1 MIKQPSILLFLMFFI
16 AGFCQKNNTK
26 IENLQNFDKQKLHF
40 GYFIGFN
47 QYNYKLDYKINPNYA
62 TWIEESIGVNIGLIG
77 DLRINEYINLRFEPG
92 LHTNK
97 LNLRFN
103 ERSKFTQNSDTI
115 RSVKSSY
122 IHIPLLIKLSTKRLD
137 NFRPYLIGG
146 VSTSFNLSS
155 NQNSPEDNKNNIFRL
170 KANNLY
176 YELGFGIDFYNNK
189 EIYTDSNLTND
200 ENLSRIFFSFKTGT
214 SIGYNGKKFYFG
226 SELKYHAYSE
236 NFDKNEITLQPS
248 KIIFQVFLGYRFK
261 APKQVSKP
269 LDYIEDK
276 VPALKKENKN

>member
-62 TWIEESIGVNIGLIG
+62 TWIEESIGINIGLIG

-122 IHIPLLIKLSTKRLD
+122 IHMPLLIKLSTKRLD

-155 NQNSPEDNKNNIFRL
+155 NQNSPEDNKNNVFRL

-176 YELGFGIDFYNNK
+176 YELGFGIDFYLQYFKFSPSIRGVFSLKDELVPDDDVASPWTGN
-189 EIYTDSNLTND
+189 I
-200 ENLSRIFFSFKTGT
+200 ENLSTRG
-214 SIGYNGKKFYFG
+214 
-226 SELKYHAYSE
+226 
-236 NFDKNEITLQPS
+236 
-248 KIIFQVFLGYRFK
+248 VFINLTFH
-261 APKQVSKP
+261 
-269 LDYIEDK
+269 
-276 VPALKKENKN
+276 

>member
-1 MIKQPSILLFLMFFI
+1 MFFI

-47 QYNYKLDYKINPNYA
+47 QYNDKLDYKINPNYA
-62 TWIEESIGVNIGLIG
+62 TWIEESIGINIGLIG

-155 NQNSPEDNKNNIFRL
+155 NQNSPEDNKNNVFRL

-176 YELGFGIDFYNNK
+176 YELGFGIDFYLQYFKFSPSIRGVFSLKDELVPDDDVASPWTGN
-189 EIYTDSNLTND
+189 I
-200 ENLSRIFFSFKTGT
+200 ENLSTRGFFINLTF
-214 SIGYNGKKFYFG
+214 
-226 SELKYHAYSE
+226 H
-236 NFDKNEITLQPS
+236 
-248 KIIFQVFLGYRFK
+248 
-261 APKQVSKP
+261 
-269 LDYIEDK
+269 
-276 VPALKKENKN
+276 

>member
-155 NQNSPEDNKNNIFRL
+155 NQNSPEDNKNNVFRL

-176 YELGFGIDFYNNK
+176 YELGFGIDFYLQYFK
-189 EIYTDSNLTND
+189 
-200 ENLSRIFFSFKTGT
+200 FSP
-214 SIGYNGKKFYFG
+214 SIRGVF
-226 SELKYHAYSE
+226 SL
-236 NFDKNEITLQPS
+236 KNEIVPDLDPNSPWTGNIDKMS
-248 KIIFQVFLGYRFK
+248 TRAIFINFSFH
-261 APKQVSKP
+261 
-269 LDYIEDK
+269 
-276 VPALKKENKN
+276 

>member
-62 TWIEESIGVNIGLIG
+62 TWIEESIGINIGLIG

-155 NQNSPEDNKNNIFRL
+155 NQNSPEDNKNNVFRL

-176 YELGFGIDFYNNK
+176 YELGFGIDFYLQYFKFSPSIRGIFSLKDELVPDDDVASPWTGN
-189 EIYTDSNLTND
+189 I
-200 ENLSRIFFSFKTGT
+200 ENLSTRGFFINLTF
-214 SIGYNGKKFYFG
+214 
-226 SELKYHAYSE
+226 H
-236 NFDKNEITLQPS
+236 
-248 KIIFQVFLGYRFK
+248 
-261 APKQVSKP
+261 
-269 LDYIEDK
+269 
-276 VPALKKENKN
+276 

>member
-62 TWIEESIGVNIGLIG
+62 TWIEESIGINIGLIG

-176 YELGFGIDFYNNK
+176 YELGFGIDFYLQYFKFSPSIRGIFSLKDELVPDDDVASPWTGN
-189 EIYTDSNLTND
+189 I
-200 ENLSRIFFSFKTGT
+200 ENLSTRGFFINLTF
-214 SIGYNGKKFYFG
+214 
-226 SELKYHAYSE
+226 H
-236 NFDKNEITLQPS
+236 
-248 KIIFQVFLGYRFK
+248 
-261 APKQVSKP
+261 
-269 LDYIEDK
+269 
-276 VPALKKENKN
+276 

>member
-1 MIKQPSILLFLMFFI
+1 MIKLPSILLFLMFFI

-62 TWIEESIGVNIGLIG
+62 TWIEESIGINIGLIG

-146 VSTSFNLSS
+146 ASTSFNLSS
-155 NQNSPEDNKNNIFRL
+155 NQNSPEDNKNNVFRL

-176 YELGFGIDFYNNK
+176 YELGFGIDFYLQYFKFSPSIRGVFSLKDELVPDDDVASPWTGN
-189 EIYTDSNLTND
+189 I
-200 ENLSRIFFSFKTGT
+200 ENLSTRGFFINLTF
-214 SIGYNGKKFYFG
+214 
-226 SELKYHAYSE
+226 H
-236 NFDKNEITLQPS
+236 
-248 KIIFQVFLGYRFK
+248 
-261 APKQVSKP
+261 
-269 LDYIEDK
+269 
-276 VPALKKENKN
+276 

>member
-122 IHIPLLIKLSTKRLD
+122 IHMPLLIKLSTKRLD

-155 NQNSPEDNKNNIFRL
+155 NQNSPEDNKNNVFRL

-176 YELGFGIDFYNNK
+176 YELGFGIDFYLQYFKFSPSIRGVFSLKDELVPDDDVASPWTGN
-189 EIYTDSNLTND
+189 I
-200 ENLSRIFFSFKTGT
+200 ENLSTRGFFIYLTF
-214 SIGYNGKKFYFG
+214 
-226 SELKYHAYSE
+226 H
-236 NFDKNEITLQPS
+236 
-248 KIIFQVFLGYRFK
+248 
-261 APKQVSKP
+261 
-269 LDYIEDK
+269 
-276 VPALKKENKN
+276 